1 MKIKK
6 LYLRSIALSLFVFPV
21 FFTSNSMAAPKAA
34 NQSTAAK
41 ATADKATDKIATT
54 KTPAEDKASTL
65 EQTLTSMD
73 KAAAGFKA
81 IEADFAWDQYQK
93 VVDETDTESGTIYF
107 RRVGNEVQMMADITG
122 PTPDKKKSVLFS
134 DSKVQVYLPKA
145 DQVTIYNTNKNPD
158 VESYLTLG
166 FGGRGHDLSKSFDVS
181 YLGSEKIG
189 QVQTEK
195 INLVPKSTKVK
206 NNFDHIIL
214 WIDPSI
220 GLSIQQQLFVPM
232 SGDYR
237 LAKYSNIKL
246 KQKLPDNVFKLK
258 TTGKTTILTP

>member
-1 MKIKK
+1 MKIKQ
-6 LYLRSIALSLFVFPV
+6 LTLRGLALSLFVLPIV
-21 FFTSNSMAAPKAA
+21 FAAGPAA
-34 NQSTAAK
+34 AKKSSAAK
-41 ATADKATDKIATT
+41 AATDQATASKAAPEN
-54 KTPAEDKASTL
+54 KTGLEPTL
-65 EQTLTSMD
+65 ASMD
-73 KAAAGFKA
+73 KAAADFKA
-81 IEADFAWDQYQK
+81 IEADFVWDQYQK
-93 VVDETDTESGTIYF
+93 VVDETDTETGTIYF

-166 FGGRGHDLSKSFDVS
+166 FGGKGHDLSKSFDVT

-195 INLVPKSTKVK
+195 INLVPKLAKVK
-206 NNFDHIIL
+206 ANFDHIIL
-214 WIDPSI
+214 WIDPSMGI
-220 GLSIQQQLFVPM
+220 SVQQQLFVPI

-237 LAKYSNIKL
+237 IAKYSNIKL
-246 KQKLPDNVFKLK
+246 KPKLPDNTFKLK
-258 TTGKTTILTP
+258 TNGKTKFVTP